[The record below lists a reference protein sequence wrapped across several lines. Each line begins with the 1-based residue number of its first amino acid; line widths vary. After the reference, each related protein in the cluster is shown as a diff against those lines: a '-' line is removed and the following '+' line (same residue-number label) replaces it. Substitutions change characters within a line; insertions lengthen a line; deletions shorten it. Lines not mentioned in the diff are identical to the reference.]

1 MSSKQD
7 HSFSACHKIIA
18 LDAKKRS
25 DAEYIAFEFRTKQIS
40 VVDIDFEIIDQIH
53 KFPFPIQQKIV
64 SEVHAVEK
72 RIEKGKDF
80 QQMFMESG
88 FEVYIS
94 HELVEIELPKKT
106 EAEKAME
113 NRRSTINELI
123 ERTRN
128 AYWRVEEKGNAVQKS
143 TFIEMLKASLG
154 SILNAEEQ

>member
-1 MSSKQD
+1 M
-7 HSFSACHKIIA
+7 
-18 LDAKKRS
+18 
-25 DAEYIAFEFRTKQIS
+25 
-40 VVDIDFEIIDQIH
+40 
-53 KFPFPIQQKIV
+53 FPFPIQQKIV

-72 RIEKGKDF
+72 RIEKGKDVPVLTSLNCYCLFFRQYLLPCRHIFHNHLYGEKKLLTTNAWEQF

-94 HELVEIELPKKT
+94 RELVEIELPKKT

-143 TFIEMLKASLG
+143 TFIETLKASLG